1 MSRKDSI
8 LTIGVVCG
16 EHSGDRLGAE
26 LIKEIKTNS
35 KIKSMN
41 NYSDIDLYGIGGPK
55 LESLGLKSEFDFTE
69 INVMGLVQPLLNFR
83 KLNNLRRS
91 LINLF
96 IEKDIDIFIGIDSP
110 DFNMGIHKALNNSL
124 NICNNIQVVSPS
136 VWGWR
141 QNRIKSIQANIDIT
155 LCLFNFEYKFYQ
167 EVGHRS
173 MHLGHPF
180 SELIKPNKDQV
191 LKKYNLQEDKKYI
204 SVIPG
209 SRESEIKYMLPTY
222 IEFIK
227 EHSQKNKD
235 YIYLIPAADKRLL
248 DSINKLLNKLKLPV
262 VIKQDA
268 MQEFLSISEL
278 SIVTSGTAS
287 LESAI
292 LECPTIICYKTN
304 FINYSIISRMLRVDN
319 IGLPNI
325 LLGDRYF
332 VELLQNNF
340 TKENISKALKDTLLL
355 KEDSQN
361 IAKSLKDMLKG
372 SGFLKAAEV
381 ISNPFI
387 AAERVLEE

>member
-1 MSRKDSI
+1 
-8 LTIGVVCG
+8 
-16 EHSGDRLGAE
+16 
-26 LIKEIKTNS
+26 
-35 KIKSMN
+35 
-41 NYSDIDLYGIGGPK
+41 
-55 LESLGLKSEFDFTE
+55 
-69 INVMGLVQPLLNFR
+69 
-83 KLNNLRRS
+83 
-91 LINLF
+91 
-96 IEKDIDIFIGIDSP
+96 
-110 DFNMGIHKALNNSL
+110 
-124 NICNNIQVVSPS
+124 
-136 VWGWR
+136 
-141 QNRIKSIQANIDIT
+141 
-155 LCLFNFEYKFYQ
+155 
-167 EVGHRS
+167 
-173 MHLGHPF
+173 
-180 SELIKPNKDQV
+180 

-387 AAERVLEE
+387 AAERVLKE